1 MNTKVY
7 ILASIVLFASVLG
20 GAGPEIVLGHA
31 PNDPPA
37 RKGDGPKHADDD
49 DADGDRDTNS
59 MGGPKNPKQRKAQRD
74 QSDEGDA
81 SDDSPRRRRGDG
93 MRRGFRGPGRERGFH
108 GRGPDRDRVAS
119 DEPISPE
126 LEADA
131 MKLLETR
138 IPEMY
143 QKMAKLRDEKNE
155 RFHRVLR
162 KIMPMIREFKVLQ
175 DAHPEMADVVIEEFK
190 TERSVRFLAKRYM
203 DARRDQDAD
212 AQARLEGEFRELMK
226 RRHELE
232 MQRRQ
237 FRLDDFRR
245 RLQQEQARLDE
256 EASRLE
262 EDQSG
267 FETELERRVQRLREG
282 KFRDAFGPPPGA
294 QRPGDRRRGGRF
306 DGPPHRGRG
315 LRGMEGPPRRRGP
328 DGRRPPPR
336 ERDDGDPE
344 RPDDD
349 LDI

>member
-7 ILASIVLFASVLG
+7 ILALIVLFASAFS

-31 PNDPPA
+31 PNDPP
-37 RKGDGPKHADDD
+37 KHVDDD
-49 DADGDRDTNS
+49 DADGDRDSDS
-59 MGGPKNPKQRKAQRD
+59 MGGPKHPRRRGAQPD
-74 QSDEGDA
+74 PANDGDA

-93 MRRGFRGPGRERGFH
+93 MRRGFRGPGRERGFR
-108 GRGPDRDRVAS
+108 GRGPDRVDS
-119 DEPISPE
+119 DQPISPE

-138 IPEMY
+138 IPEMH
-143 QKMAKLRDEKNE
+143 QKLTKLRDEKNE

-203 DARRDQDAD
+203 EARRDQDAD
-212 AQARLEGEFRELMK
+212 AQVRLEGEFRELMK
-226 RRHELE
+226 RRHDLE
-232 MQRRQ
+232 MRRRQ

-245 RLQQEQARLDE
+245 RLQQEQARLE
-256 EASRLE
+256 AEASRLE

-315 LRGMEGPPRRRGP
+315 MRGMDGPPHRRGP
-328 DGRRPPPR
+328 DGRRPPPPR
-336 ERDDGDPE
+336 ERDDGEPE